1 MIERV
6 GQGIARTVYQPTFGG
21 QDRGISPKGAMDLF
35 SYATGNILL
44 GNDANDQALEIIVP
58 PVIRFTEDVW
68 FVVTGAGWSRLTV
81 EGSNHAI
88 LRHAEVY
95 RASAGDTLS
104 FGEKRYGFRSYLCY
118 KAVGDTKGN
127 GPKGRRRGDYCTVSS
142 WPDEK
147 GYIRV
152 VEGPEF
158 GWMKNPDDFLSQ
170 SFRIGKDSNS
180 MGIRLEAMETPIT
193 LAVEQEMISQAVSDG
208 TVQLTQSGP
217 VILLRDRQTLGGY
230 PRIFNVIS
238 ADLDILAQVGPF
250 ERIRFRK
257 VTLDQALDALR
268 RRQDDL
274 DRIKKMC
281 ID

>member
-6 GQGIARTVYQPTFGG
+6 GKGITRVVRQPVFGG
-21 QDRGISPKGAMDLF
+21 QDRGLSPKGAMDLF

-44 GNDANDQALEIIVP
+44 GNGVNDPALEIIVP
-58 PVIRFTEDVW
+58 PVIRFTEDAW
-68 FVVTGAGWSRLTV
+68 FVVTGAGWGRLTV
-81 EGSNHAI
+81 EGSNHEQ

-95 RASAGDTLS
+95 RAWAGDTLT

-118 KAVGDTKGN
+118 KAVGETEGKGLR
-127 GPKGRRRGDYCTVSS
+127 GRRRGDFRTVAS

-158 GWMKNPDDFLSQ
+158 GWMKNPDDFFCQ
-170 SFRIGKDSNS
+170 SFRIGNDSNS
-180 MGIRLEAMETPIT
+180 MGIRLEATETPIA
-193 LAVEQEMISQAVSDG
+193 LSVEQEMISQAVSDG
-208 TVQLTQSGP
+208 TVQLTQGGP

-238 ADLDILAQVGPF
+238 VDLDMLAQVGPF

-257 VTLDQALDALR
+257 VTHDQALDSLR
-268 RRQDDL
+268 RWQDDL
-274 DRIKKMC
+274 DRIKKVC
-281 ID
+281 IE

>member
-6 GQGIARTVYQPTFGG
+6 GQGITRIVRQPVFGG
-21 QDRGISPKGAMDLF
+21 QDRGVSPKGAMDLF

-44 GNDANDQALEIIVP
+44 GNDTNAPALEIIVP
-58 PVIRFTEDVW
+58 PVIRFTEDAW

-81 EGSNHAI
+81 EGSNPAI

-95 RASAGDTLS
+95 RASAGDTLT
-104 FGEKRYGFRSYLCY
+104 FEEKRYGFRSYLCY
-118 KAVGDTKGN
+118 KAVGETKNN
-127 GPKGRRRGDYCTVSS
+127 GPAGRHRGDFRTVAS
-142 WPDEK
+142 WPDEE
-147 GYIRV
+147 GRIRV
-152 VEGPEF
+152 VEGPEYP
-158 GWMKNPDDFLSQ
+158 WLKNLDDFFSQ
-170 SFRIGKDSNS
+170 GFRIGKDSNA
-180 MGIRLEAMETPIT
+180 MGLRLEAAETPIV
-193 LAVEQEMISQAVSDG
+193 LSMEQEMISQAVSDG
-208 TVQLTQSGP
+208 TVQLTQGGP

-238 ADLDILAQVGPF
+238 ADLDMLAQVGPF

-257 VTLDQALDALR
+257 VTLAQALAALR

-281 ID
+281 IE

>member
-1 MIERV
+1 MP
-6 GQGIARTVYQPTFGG
+6 AFGN
-21 QDRGISPKGAMDLF
+21 QDLGVSPSGAMDLF

-44 GNDANDQALEIIVP
+44 GNDANDPALEIIVP
-58 PVIRFTEDVW
+58 PVIRFTEDAW

-81 EGSNHAI
+81 EGSNNADLH
-88 LRHAEVY
+88 HAEVY
-95 RASAGDTLS
+95 RASAGDTLI

-118 KAVGDTKGN
+118 KAVGETKGN
-127 GPKGRRRGDYCTVSS
+127 GPEGRRRGDFRSVAS
-142 WPDEK
+142 WPDEE
-147 GYIRV
+147 GRIRV
-152 VEGPEF
+152 VEGPEYP
-158 GWMKNPDDFLSQ
+158 WLKNSDDFFTK
-170 SFRIGKDSNS
+170 SFRIGKDSNA
-180 MGIRLEAMETPIT
+180 MGLRLEAAETP
-193 LAVEQEMISQAVSDG
+193 LVLSMEREMISQAVSDG

-257 VTLDQALDALR
+257 VTFDQALDALR

-281 ID
+281 VDHGG